1 MYQDA
6 GPEPRAAAVAAAGP
20 DEVVP
25 SLEETMSR
33 KPLAILLA
41 AAFMPMAGSAWA
53 QLAVSANDNKVFWRN
68 GVVANVAN
76 PPPDTVS
83 VYDLSSFPPRKIG
96 EVNAGATV
104 AGSPQTVAVAPDE
117 SIALVTSGQKI
128 DPADP
133 TKLVADNLLNV
144 IDLQARPPRVIA
156 TLNLGAGASGV
167 SFNKAGTMALVANR
181 NEGTVS
187 VLGISGK
194 TVRVLDKVTVGKPES
209 LLSHVDFA
217 ADDKIAL
224 VTRNNEHQVAVL
236 TVDGQTVKPAGRDIS
251 VGIRPYALAVHPSGR
266 MALTANVGRGTG
278 DNDTLSVIDTSRTPA
293 RVVNTVDVGTEVPEG
308 LAISPDGRWAA
319 VVAHGGSTKPSTSP
333 FATTNGKLIIFR
345 IEGTQLTRQSEAPIG
360 RWSQGV
366 VFSKDSKT
374 VLVQNM
380 VERNLMVFDFSAERL
395 VDTGLR
401 FELNG
406 GGAALRTAR

>member
-1 MYQDA
+1 
-6 GPEPRAAAVAAAGP
+6 
-20 DEVVP
+20 
-25 SLEETMSR
+25 MSR

-41 AAFMPMAGSAWA
+41 AAFMPLASSAWA

-68 GVVANVAN
+68 GVVANAAN
-76 PPPDTVS
+76 PAPDTVS
-83 VYDLSSFPPRKIG
+83 VYDLSSFPPRLVG
-96 EVNAGATV
+96 ELNAGATV
-104 AGSPQTVAVAPDE
+104 AGPPQTVAVAPDE

-128 DPADP
+128 NPADP
-133 TKLVADNLLNV
+133 TKMLGDNLVNV
-144 IDLQARPPRVIA
+144 IDLQARPPRIIS
-156 TLNLGAGASGV
+156 TLNVGAGAAGV
-167 SFNKAGTMALVANR
+167 SFNKAGTLALVANR

-187 VLGISGK
+187 VLAVSGK
-194 TVRVLDKVTVGKPES
+194 TVRVLDKVTVGKPDS
-209 LLSHVDFA
+209 LPSHVEFA

-224 VTRNNEHQVAVL
+224 VTRQNEHQVIVL
-236 TVDGQTVKPAGRDIS
+236 SVDGQTVKPAGREIS

-266 MALTANVGRGTG
+266 LAISANVGRGSG

-319 VVAHGGSTKPSTSP
+319 VVAHSGSTKASTSP
-333 FATTNGKLIIFR
+333 FATPTGKLIIFR
-345 IEGTQLTRQSEAPIG
+345 IDGTDLIRKSEAPIG

-366 VFSKDSKT
+366 VFSKDAKT
-374 VLVQNM
+374 LLVQNM

-401 FELNG
+401 FELKG

>member
-1 MYQDA
+1 
-6 GPEPRAAAVAAAGP
+6 
-20 DEVVP
+20 
-25 SLEETMSR
+25 MSR

-41 AAFMPMAGSAWA
+41 AAFMPLASSAWA

-68 GVVANVAN
+68 GVVANAAN
-76 PPPDTVS
+76 PAPDTVS
-83 VYDLSSFPPRKIG
+83 VYDLSSFPPRLVG
-96 EVNAGATV
+96 ELNAGATV
-104 AGSPQTVAVAPDE
+104 AGPPQTVAVAPDE

-128 DPADP
+128 NPADP
-133 TKLVADNLLNV
+133 TKMLGDNLVNV
-144 IDLQARPPRVIA
+144 IDLQARPPRIIA
-156 TLNLGAGASGV
+156 TLNVGAGAAGV
-167 SFNKAGTMALVANR
+167 SFNKAGTLALVANR

-187 VLGISGK
+187 VLAVSGK
-194 TVRVLDKVTVGKPES
+194 TVRVLDKVTVGKPDS
-209 LLSHVDFA
+209 LPSHVEFA

-224 VTRNNEHQVAVL
+224 VTRQNEHQVIVL
-236 TVDGQTVKPAGRDIS
+236 SVDGQTVKPAGREIS

-266 MALTANVGRGTG
+266 LAISANVGRGSG

-319 VVAHGGSTKPSTSP
+319 VVAHSGSTKASTSP
-333 FATTNGKLIIFR
+333 FATPTGKLIIFR
-345 IEGTQLTRQSEAPIG
+345 IDGTDLIRKSEAPIG

-366 VFSKDSKT
+366 VFSKDAKT
-374 VLVQNM
+374 LLVQNM

-401 FELNG
+401 FELKG